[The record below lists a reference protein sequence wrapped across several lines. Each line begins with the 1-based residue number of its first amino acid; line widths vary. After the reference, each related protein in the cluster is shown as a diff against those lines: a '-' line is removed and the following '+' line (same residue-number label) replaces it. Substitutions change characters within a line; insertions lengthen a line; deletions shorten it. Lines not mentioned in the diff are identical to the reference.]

1 METER
6 RLGEENFPNIETAR
20 NEAHLIQDRIREET
34 DEVKQNE
41 LRHYFSEG
49 ENVFENVIP
58 EMIHTSMF
66 VELPPE
72 YREGQ
77 SEGKALEALLTQ
89 EEDGETVL
97 DVLAKNKISLSIAM
111 QEGFDTDPKMVEMFK
126 LLNERGIT
134 PTLWVVLD
142 DKLGYWTN
150 KANAVETVQKIE
162 KILDWAKENGIDT
175 NKIGLDYEPPIEFF
189 KGLYNFNLPKIIREG
204 LEYARKS
211 KENKKQLGNI
221 QKYIDTELE
230 RIVGKYGV
238 KIETYAGMEPL
249 RSISNW
255 LTLRPNKNAQIV
267 TMAYTSTV
275 TKDNKGIDYVTSKVA
290 SNEIPATG
298 ILGKDPTKTPGRQ
311 LIEKQKLERHITYD
325 QLVYNLNR
333 LWFGEKT
340 LLRPF
345 RVHNVFALDS
355 IETLN
360 QLVQARKEAPRVD

>member
-1 METER
+1 MEFER
-6 RLGEENFPNIETAR
+6 RQGEENFPDIETAR
-20 NEAHLIQDRIREET
+20 NEAHLIHNAYINQEISSQEASSID
-34 DEVKQNE
+34 
-41 LRHYFSEG
+41 
-49 ENVFENVIP
+49 FEDLVSK
-58 EMIHTSMF
+58 MIHTSIF

-77 SEGKALEALLTQ
+77 SEGEALEALLTQ
-89 EEDGETVL
+89 EEGGETVL
-97 DVLAKNKISLSIAM
+97 DVLAKNNISLSIAM

-126 LLNERGIT
+126 LLNEKGIT
-134 PTLWVVLD
+134 PTLWVVLK

-150 KANAVETVQKIE
+150 KANAVETIQKIE
-162 KILDWAKENGIDT
+162 KILDWTKTNDIKA

-189 KGLYNFNLPKIIREG
+189 KGLYNFNLPKVIREG
-204 LEYARKS
+204 LDYAKKS
-211 KENKKQLGNI
+211 KENKKQLGNV
-221 QKYIDTELE
+221 QEYIDGELE
-230 RIVGKYGV
+230 RIIEKYGV

-290 SNEIPATG
+290 PNEIPATG
-298 ILGKDPTKTPGRQ
+298 ILGQNPERTPGRQ
-311 LIEKQKLERHITYD
+311 LIEGKKFERHLTYD

-355 IETLN
+355 IQTLN
-360 QLVQARKEAPRVD
+360 QLVKARKEAPMVR

>member
-1 METER
+1 MGKEPTLE
-6 RLGEENFPNIETAR
+6 GYTTSW
-20 NEAHLIQDRIREET
+20 NEAHLINNAYDNEEISLEEAET
-34 DEVKQNE
+34 KDFEE
-41 LRHYFSEG
+41 L
-49 ENVFENVIP
+49 VP
-58 EMIHTSMF
+58 KMIHTSVF

-72 YREGQ
+72 YRGEQTEG
-77 SEGKALEALLTQ
+77 EALESLLIQ
-89 EEDGETVL
+89 EQNGQKVL
-97 DVLAKNKISLSIAM
+97 DVLSENRISLSIAM

-126 LLNERGIT
+126 LLNEKGIT
-134 PTLWVVLD
+134 PTMWVVLD

-150 KANAVETVQKIE
+150 KANVVETAEKIRR
-162 KILDWAKENGIDT
+162 ILDWAKENDIKAE
-175 NKIGLDYEPPIEFF
+175 KIGLDYEPPIEFF
-189 KGLYNFNLPKIIREG
+189 KGLYNFNLPQIIKEG

-211 KENKKQLGNI
+211 RENKKKLGNV
-221 QKYIDTELE
+221 QEYIDNELLD
-230 RIVGKYGV
+230 IVNKYGV

-275 TKDNKGIDYVTSKVA
+275 TKDNKGIDFVTNKVA
-290 SNEIPATG
+290 PNEIPATG

-311 LIEKQKLERHITYD
+311 LIENQKFERHLTYD

-345 RVHNVFALDS
+345 RIHNVFALDS
-355 IETLN
+355 IDTLN
-360 QLVQARKEAPRVD
+360 QLVKARKEAPRVE